1 MEKFKLNKTIYLV
14 DAYAH
19 IYRGYHAVR
28 GLSTK
33 AGQPTNA
40 IYAMGKFLVN
50 LEKEISPEFGVFVF
64 DKGKSKDRIAIHPEY
79 KANRPPMPDDM
90 RSQIEIIRSM
100 ILASGWRIIEKEG
113 YEADDLMGTIAHKFK
128 DYKIQII
135 SNDKDMAQ
143 VVNDR
148 VSMLVTTPRVKGFTT
163 RGVEEVNTKFEVK
176 PEQII
181 DYLALIGDSSDNIP
195 GVAGIGPKTAAKLL
209 SQFGTIENMIL
220 NCSEIVNLKIRD
232 KIEKSDELLK
242 MNKKLISLDLNISID
257 KIQTVNDL
265 LINSADIDK
274 LIDMADQYE
283 LKSLV
288 LSFKKD
294 FKTQGTPDL
303 FSF

>member
-1 MEKFKLNKTIYLV
+1 MNKTIYLV

-33 AGQPTNA
+33 AGLPTNA
-40 IYAMGKFLVN
+40 IYAMGKFLIN

-64 DKGKSKDRIAIHPEY
+64 DKGKAKDRIKIHPEY

-113 YEADDLMGTIAHKFK
+113 YEADDLIATITDKFQ
-128 DYKIQII
+128 DEKIEII
-135 SNDKDMAQ
+135 SNDKDIAQ
-143 VVNDR
+143 VINDR
-148 VSMLVTTPRVKGFTT
+148 ISMLVTTPRVKGFNV
-163 RGVEEVNTKFEVK
+163 RGIEEVRIKFDVE
-176 PEQII
+176 PEQIV

-195 GVAGIGPKTAAKLL
+195 GVPGIGPKTAAKLL
-209 SQFGTIENMIL
+209 SQFGSIENMIL
-220 NCSEIVNLKIRD
+220 NSTQIANVKIRD
-232 KIEKSDELLK
+232 KIEKSGDVLNL
-242 MNKKLISLDLNISID
+242 NKKLISLDMNIAID
-257 KIQTVNDL
+257 EIQTVNDL
-265 LINSADIDK
+265 LINHVDLDK
-274 LIDMADQYE
+274 LIDIAGEYE
-283 LKSLV
+283 LKSLE

-294 FKTQGTPDL
+294 FKSKETPDL